1 MRIALI
7 PDKFK
12 GSLTARQVCD
22 AMEAGIRAVYPG
34 AEIQSF
40 AASDGGDGFL
50 EAVRVVRQAERV
62 EVKVADPL
70 GREITAAFLLDRNSG
85 EAFIEMATASGMELL
100 LPEERNPMKTDTR
113 GTGLLILEAVKRGA
127 RDIFV
132 GLGGSATNDGGCG
145 IATVFGYR
153 FLDGQGQVLPPVGA
167 SLERISRIVPPAHPA
182 LPQTVRITAVND
194 VNNPLWGRQGA
205 AHTYAAQKGA
215 SPYEIERLD
224 AGLQNLDRLVQEQ
237 LGIHLGNVQGAGA
250 AGGAAYGLNCFLGAR
265 FTAGTDLI
273 LRLNGFA
280 EFLRDHK
287 PDFVFTGEGRLDAQT
302 LMGKLIHGVVRL
314 AKAEKC
320 PVIVFCGQCDALAE
334 TLEGAGLQTVLQIS
348 DPEKPLAWNMEHA
361 YDLISQSVSRF
372 LRQEKE

>member
-1 MRIALI
+1 VE
-7 PDKFK
+7 
-12 GSLTARQVCD
+12 S
-22 AMEAGIRAVYPG
+22 
-34 AEIQSF
+34 
-40 AASDGGDGFL
+40 
-50 EAVRVVRQAERV
+50 V
-62 EVKVADPL
+62 EVAVTDPL
-70 GREITAAFLLDRNSG
+70 GREIRATFLLDPNSG

-100 LPEERNPMKTDTR
+100 LPEERNPMRTNTC
-113 GTGLLILEAVKRGA
+113 GTGQLILEALKLGA
-127 RDIFV
+127 REIFV

-153 FLDGQGQVLPPVGA
+153 FLDSHGKVLKPVGA
-167 SLERISRIVPPAHPA
+167 SLERISRIVPPPHPI
-182 LPQTVRITAVND
+182 LPKTARITAVND

-205 AHTYAAQKGA
+205 AHIYAAQKGA

-237 LGIHLGNVQGAGA
+237 LGVTAGTYPGAGA

-273 LRLNGFA
+273 LRLNGFE

-302 LMGKLIHGVVRL
+302 LMGKLIHGVL
-314 AKAEKC
+314 ALSAVEKC
-320 PVIVFCGQCDALAE
+320 PVIVFCGQCDASPE
-334 TLEGAGLQTVLQIS
+334 SLEGARLKTVLQVS

-361 YDLISQSVSRF
+361 YDLVAQSVSRF